1 MRCVFLGQV
10 PGQGISR
17 HGTQERRDKD
27 QPAPPPEHCCV
38 ILEAQ
43 LSVFSDFSMFL
54 WLCDPVISPQ
64 RGGDASSNR
73 RRLGVAPSSSRTRI
87 APCHTKCQ
95 KLDLKRRR
103 RRRRRPRSD
112 CSYSLYRMSP
122 ATSATNPCS
131 PSSMARLWAATKGLE
146 GSHGC
151 WKPSAAETWLVP
163 RSHQLERQPTAARAL
178 QTARGA
184 DVL

>member
-43 LSVFSDFSMFL
+43 LSVFYHFSLFL

-73 RRLGVAPSSSRTRI
+73 RRLGVAPSCSRTRPQHNSERWNLGVARDNALHPAI
-87 APCHTKCQ
+87 PSVK
-95 KLDLKRRR
+95 
-103 RRRRRPRSD
+103 
-112 CSYSLYRMSP
+112 SLI
-122 ATSATNPCS
+122 
-131 PSSMARLWAATKGLE
+131 
-146 GSHGC
+146 
-151 WKPSAAETWLVP
+151 
-163 RSHQLERQPTAARAL
+163 
-178 QTARGA
+178 
-184 DVL
+184 